1 MSKVE
6 EKMKSVLLGMSGGVD
21 SSVSA
26 ILLQE
31 QGYKVY
37 GVTMKLY
44 AGEDDIEGAC
54 CGLSATADAKRVCD
68 KLGIPHYSINF
79 EKEFKEQVIDKFIN
93 EYQNCRTPNPCIDCN
108 RFLKFGAMYEL
119 AKKLGIDYIATG
131 HYAKVEYS
139 EEYGKYVIKRSKA
152 SKKDQTYV
160 LYNIPSD
167 LVEHIVFPLSD
178 FESKDEIRKIAEE
191 HGLAVAKKP
200 DSQEICFIP
209 DNDYVKFLEKH
220 NIQGMRHGKIVDTKG
235 VIFGKHQGLHRYT
248 IGQRRGMGI
257 SSATPLYV
265 VKLNKEKN
273 QLIVGKEEELY
284 TDTVYVEDTNCILF
298 DKFTEGLEVD
308 AKIRYS
314 TPAKPAIIH
323 VNEDN
328 TLTVKFKENVRA
340 VTPGQAIAFYI
351 GDILVGGGKIM
362 K

>member
-1 MSKVE
+1 
-6 EKMKSVLLGMSGGVD
+6 MKSVLLGMSGGVD

-26 ILLQE
+26 VLLQK

-44 AGEDDIEGAC
+44 GGEDEREEAC
-54 CGLSATADAKRVCD
+54 CGLSATSDAKRVCD
-68 KLGIPHYSINF
+68 KLGIPHYTINF

-93 EYQNCRTPNPCIDCN
+93 EYQNCRTPNPCIECN
-108 RFLKFGAMYEL
+108 RYLKFGAMYDL
-119 AKKLGIDYIATG
+119 AKKLNIDYIATG

-139 EEYGKYVIKRSKA
+139 EEYKKYVIKKSHAGR
-152 SKKDQTYV
+152 KDQTYV
-160 LYNIPSD
+160 LYNIPSE
-167 LVEHIVFPLSD
+167 LVEHIIFPLAD

-191 HGLAVAKKP
+191 NNLAVAQKP
-200 DSQEICFIP
+200 DSQEICFIT
-209 DNDYVKFLEKH
+209 DNDYVNFLEKH
-220 NIQGMRHGKIVDTKG
+220 NIQGMKHGKIVDTKG
-235 VIFGKHQGLHRYT
+235 VVLGKHQGLHRYT

-257 SSATPLYV
+257 SSSTPLYV
-265 VKLNKEKN
+265 VELNKEKN
-273 QLIVGKEEELY
+273 QLIVGKEEDLY
-284 TDTVYVEDTNCILF
+284 TDTVYVEDTNCILW

-328 TLTVKFKENVRA
+328 TLIVKFKEKVRA

-351 GDILVGGGKIM
+351 GDILVGGGKIV

>member
-1 MSKVE
+1 
-6 EKMKSVLLGMSGGVD
+6 MKSVLLGMSGGVD

-26 ILLQE
+26 VLLQE

-37 GVTMKLY
+37 GVTMKLFEKD
-44 AGEDDIEGAC
+44 GDTSVE
-54 CGLSATADAKRVCD
+54 DAKKVCD
-68 KLGIPHYSINF
+68 KLGIEHHVLDF
-79 EKEFKEQVIDKFIN
+79 QDEFKKQVIDNFI
-93 EYQNCRTPNPCIDCN
+93 EAYQNCETPNPCIKCN
-108 RFLKFGAMYEL
+108 RHLKFGAMYEF
-119 AKKLGIDYIATG
+119 AKNLGIDYIATG

-139 EEYGKYVIKRSKA
+139 EEYNKYVIKKSSA
-152 SKKDQTYV
+152 GKKDQTYV
-160 LYNIPSD
+160 LCNISSD
-167 LVEHIVFPLSD
+167 MVEHIVFPLSN

-191 HGLAVAKKP
+191 HGLTVAKKP

-209 DNDYVKFLEKH
+209 DNDYVNFLEKH
-220 NIQGMRHGKIVDTKG
+220 NIQGMKHGKIVDTKG
-235 VIFGKHQGLHRYT
+235 VILGKHQGLHRYT

-257 SSATPLYV
+257 SSSTPLYV
-265 VKLNKEKN
+265 VELNKEKN

-314 TPAKPAIIH
+314 TPAKPAVIH

-351 GDILVGGGKIM
+351 GDILVGGGKIT